1 MENQMEEEE
10 ILNDSNSSAREE
22 ARRSSA
28 ISEILNSSAPLK
40 RDEKALLSCLFEDP
54 KLLARHSRN
63 IQPQM
68 FTDPV
73 STAMYVAMTQI
84 QERGGLDFKVKEV
97 AQCMSELSASLPAR
111 DKLESMIDRII
122 TTEKDPNFYRISQ
135 NFWENWRRR
144 EMNRQLKSSLSDP
157 NINTNQEL
165 LLERYAEIVE
175 LKEKPNPFAGI
186 CLPASET
193 IGSTWNLLEDIW
205 SGKLVFPQVRTGI
218 DSIDNLTA
226 GGFNEGSF
234 VVLGAAT
241 GHGKTAAGINISC
254 SMANIGIKVA
264 YISMEEQVRDL
275 MLRVLGSQS
284 GVPIK
289 HLKSDYCTS
298 EEKRRAKEVFT
309 RYSTDDS
316 LLQFYCG
323 ARSPEQIIEMI
334 RLHHDR
340 DETKVFFV
348 DYIQR
353 LKPSDD
359 NMGSLTMQVARLSMA
374 LGELARELDIVIIAT
389 SQLQR
394 TLRKEMGQGKR
405 KPSTYD
411 LSESNFL
418 ECEASYI
425 FTLYR
430 QDHILSEFPEFE
442 DHDMYNP
449 DDRSTIEFILCKH
462 RHGPTGSTKVH
473 FDGRSLQITE
483 RHEQMGDDFDD
494 LDSNP
499 FA

>member
-1 MENQMEEEE
+1 MENSMEEQDEE
-10 ILNDSNSSAREE
+10 ILDNEE
-22 ARRSSA
+22 RRRKDA
-28 ISEILNSSAPLK
+28 IDEILNSTAPLK
-40 RDEKALLSCLFEDP
+40 RDEKALLSCFFEDP
-54 KLLARHSRN
+54 KLLARHGRN

-68 FTDPV
+68 FNDPV

-84 QERGGLDFKVKEV
+84 QERGGKEFKVSEV
-97 AQCMSELSASLPAR
+97 AQCMSELSVSIPSR
-111 DKLESMIDRII
+111 DQLEILINKII
-122 TTEKDPNFYRISQ
+122 NTEKDPNFYRISQ
-135 NFWENWRRR
+135 AFWESWRRR

-205 SGKLVFPQVRTGI
+205 SGKAVFPQIRTGI
-218 DSIDNLTA
+218 DSIDSLTR

-264 YISMEEQVRDL
+264 YISMEEQIRDL

-284 GVPIK
+284 GVPID
-289 HLKSDYCTS
+289 HLKSEHCTS
-298 EEKRRAKEVFT
+298 EQKRKAKEVFA

-323 ARSPEQIIEMI
+323 ARSPDQIIEMI

-394 TLRKEMGQGKR
+394 TLRREMGQGKR

-449 DDRSTIEFILCKH
+449 EDRNTIEFILCKH
-462 RHGPTGSTKVH
+462 RHGPTGNTKVH

-483 RHEQMGDDFDD
+483 RQFSQEFDD
-494 LDSNP
+494 IDSNP